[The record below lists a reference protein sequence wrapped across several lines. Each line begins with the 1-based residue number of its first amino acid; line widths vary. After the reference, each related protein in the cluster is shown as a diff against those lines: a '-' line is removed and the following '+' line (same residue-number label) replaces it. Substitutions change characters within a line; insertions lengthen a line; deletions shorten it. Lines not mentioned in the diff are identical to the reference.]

1 MQEKTRTVTT
11 DHIRPP
17 LLLWTTNVM
26 KPEDQMLNVC
36 GGVFQIYSECIFKY
50 FFSQGG
56 LSIISDKVEAFYGNY
71 KRNAVVFVLCYS
83 YIIRTD

>member
-36 GGVFQIYSECIFKY
+36 GGVFQIYSDCIFKY
-50 FFSQGG
+50 FFPREGC
-56 LSIISDKVEAFYGNY
+56 LSDKVEAFYGKY
-71 KRNAVVFVLCYS
+71 AAVFVLC
-83 YIIRTD
+83 

>member
-36 GGVFQIYSECIFKY
+36 GGYFK
-50 FFSQGG
+50 FIQTAFLNTSFPWEGC
-56 LSIISDKVEAFYGNY
+56 LSDKVGAFYGNY
-71 KRNAVVFVLCYS
+71 KRNAVVFVLC
-83 YIIRTD
+83 